1 MKTILLGVSGSISAY
16 KSADLA
22 NELTKRGYT
31 VHVIMTHSAQAFITP
46 LTLQSLTKNPVHYNV
61 LNEDD
66 PHKIMHIDLVKSADL
81 LLIAPATANIIAK
94 IAHGIADDML
104 STTTL
109 AVHGIPRLIAPAMN
123 TYMYENEATSDNLE
137 LLRKRGW
144 IEVEPRSSLLACG
157 DYGKG
162 ALAEIESILA
172 CVDAALE
179 GVTA

>member
-1 MKTILLGVSGSISAY
+1 MKTIILGVSGSISAY

-46 LTLQSLTKNPVHYNV
+46 LTFQSLTKNLVHYDV
-61 LNEDD
+61 LSEGD
-66 PHKIMHIDLVKSADL
+66 PNKIMHIDLVKSADL

-109 AVHGIPRLIAPAMN
+109 AVHGIPKLIAPAMN
-123 TYMYENEATSDNLE
+123 TYMYENEATQDNLE
-137 LLRKRGW
+137 LLEKRGW
-144 IEVEPRSSLLACG
+144 VEIEPRSSVLACG
-157 DYGKG
+157 DQGKG
-162 ALAEIESILA
+162 ALAEIDTILDH
-172 CVDAALE
+172 VDALFQ
-179 GVTA
+179 GVSA